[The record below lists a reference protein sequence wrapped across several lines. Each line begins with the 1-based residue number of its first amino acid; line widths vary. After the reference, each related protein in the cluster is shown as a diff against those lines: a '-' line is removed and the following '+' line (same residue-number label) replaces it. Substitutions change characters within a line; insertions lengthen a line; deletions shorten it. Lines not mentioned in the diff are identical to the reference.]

1 MSHPTIDIDK
11 IRKRPGMFIGD
22 VHDGSGLTHM
32 LWELLANALDEHVR
46 GTCKTVS
53 ISIRENGSVTI
64 QDDGRGIPTHD
75 LDGVPFVQ
83 KALTSWH
90 GTPTFDGHAP
100 HEHVGGHGVG
110 MFAVNALSSWLEL
123 EIFREGTHYRQ
134 RYERGVPCG
143 PLEAVEST
151 HRTGTTIT
159 FLPDPTIFSDPWFN
173 AGTITARLQELA
185 YLVPSL
191 KLSFADHRK
200 HEFHEPRGLRAFV
213 ERTRHPG
220 MPIPGTL
227 TVEERVGEI
236 LVEAAMNW
244 RDGPWSSSS
253 IDSYANI
260 ERTTDGGTHVQGLLT
275 GLALGL
281 RDVEGSRVRKRPLK
295 QLRGIV
301 SRGLHAVVCV
311 RLRDPTFDAPTKS
324 RLMTSAVAKAVS
336 GVVRRAFVAE
346 LQNNLELRRHCIRL
360 IDGELAP

>member
-1 MSHPTIDIDK
+1 MNHPTIDIDK

-22 VHDGSGLTHM
+22 VYDGSGLTHM
-32 LWELLANALDEHVR
+32 IWELLANALDEHVC
-46 GTCKTVS
+46 GTCRAVS
-53 ISIRENGSVTI
+53 ISLNEDGSVTV
-64 QDDGRGIPTHD
+64 QDDGRGIPTHE

-90 GTPTFDGHAP
+90 QTPTFDGHAP
-100 HEHVGGHGVG
+100 HEHVGLRGVG
-110 MFAVNALSSWLEL
+110 MIAVNALSSWLEL

-151 HRTGTTIT
+151 HQSGTTIT
-159 FLPDPTIFSDPWFN
+159 FLPDPAIFPKPWCN

-185 YLVPSL
+185 YFVPSL
-191 KLSFADHRK
+191 RLAFADRRK
-200 HEFHEPRGLRAFV
+200 HEFHEPRGLRAFL
-213 ERTRHPG
+213 ERTRRPG
-220 MPIPGTL
+220 THLGTL

-236 LVEAAMNW
+236 LVEAAMDW
-244 RDGPWSSSS
+244 RDGPWASSS

-260 ERTTDGGTHVQGLLT
+260 ERTTDGGTHVQGLMT

-281 RDVEGSRVRKRPLK
+281 RDVEGSRVHKRPLK

-311 RLRDPTFDAPTKS
+311 RLRDPTFGAPTRS
-324 RLMTSAVAKAVS
+324 RLMTPAVAKAVS
-336 GVVRRAFVAE
+336 GVVRHAFVVE
-346 LQNNLELRRHCIRL
+346 LENNVELRRHCIRL
-360 IDGELAP
+360 IDGEHAR